1 MSISD
6 QRKSKHV
13 VNPNDKL
20 VSLVKST
27 SDCQNRMGLSK
38 YNGKNLEHTKTIN
51 NNARNNGEKPQVDLT
66 NNGAKANKDSVIIV
80 GDSMIKHVN
89 DRDISCSHTVKV
101 RPNLGASTHDLMDYV
116 KPAMRKKPKG
126 LVIHTGTN
134 DIQQEINTMKIAKKL
149 VKVGK

>member
-1 MSISD
+1 
-6 QRKSKHV
+6 
-13 VNPNDKL
+13 
-20 VSLVKST
+20 
-27 SDCQNRMGLSK
+27 MGLSK
-38 YNGKNLEHTKTIN
+38 YNGKKLEHTKTIN
-51 NNARNNGEKPQVDLT
+51 NKARNNGEKPQADLT